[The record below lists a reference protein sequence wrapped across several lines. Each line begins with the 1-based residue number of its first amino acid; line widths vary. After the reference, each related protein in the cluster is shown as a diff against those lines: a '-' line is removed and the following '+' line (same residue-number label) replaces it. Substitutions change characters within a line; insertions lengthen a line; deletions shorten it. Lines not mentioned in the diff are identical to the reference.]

1 MGILLSTCGIGERR
15 NDTWDE
21 LHNKTITLR
30 TQLSQISTRNREIQV
45 AYDQLTEE
53 NRKLTAMVN
62 HTKNILKNSDDVAD
76 AILLSD
82 LNCQWMDDD
91 KERVYLISIVDF
103 LNVVCSDITCGLY
116 SDPDEKACTVKCT
129 KILLKNEYC

>member
-1 MGILLSTCGIGERR
+1 MQAIPTPTDGS
-15 NDTWDE
+15 
-21 LHNKTITLR
+21 
-30 TQLSQISTRNREIQV
+30 SPSNRHKFLYIC
-45 AYDQLTEE
+45 L
-53 NRKLTAMVN
+53 N

-82 LNCQWMDDD
+82 LNYKWMDDD

-116 SDPDEKACTVKCT
+116 SDPAEKACTVKCT
-129 KILLKNEYC
+129 KTLLKK